1 MSLNSQQ
8 RQECCELVR
17 LETQLFLDE
26 LYDLKRLDTHH
37 VLLARALWVLLVSNM
52 STPFFGLISRHST
65 LKSSTN
71 AERQQ
76 DCF

>member
-26 LYDLKRLDTHH
+26 LYDLKRLVRTMDA
-37 VLLARALWVLLVSNM
+37 LAKLVMVGVIVCVGALTLAV
-52 STPFFGLISRHST
+52 FFLFWALALR
-65 LKSSTN
+65 
-71 AERQQ
+71 
-76 DCF
+76 